1 MSQPFRDNAE
11 KLRYEMDEGDGLIRA
26 EYRDAP
32 GGVRALTHF
41 ETPIAARGRGA
52 AGRLMEG
59 ILAEARAS
67 GRKLQAR
74 CSYAV
79 DYLERHGE
87 AGDVLS

>member
-1 MSQPFRDNAE
+1 MIQPFRDHAE
-11 KLRYEMDEGDGLIRA
+11 KHRYELDEGQGLIRA

-32 GGVRALTHF
+32 SGVRALTHF
-41 ETPIAARGRGA
+41 ETPIEARGKGA
-52 AGRLMEG
+52 AGRLMHA
-59 ILAEARAS
+59 ILTEARAS

-74 CSYAV
+74 CSYAA